1 MDRLLSLVR
10 REPEDRE
17 GIKAVLEAAH
27 ERALLD
33 AESYQ
38 MIRGALAVSEGI
50 VADIMVPRSRMD
62 LLDVTQPIPY
72 LVASVIETA
81 HSRFPVYEGDRD
93 NIIGI
98 LLAKDRCA
106 ACWNPASRCARWS
119 ARRSSFPNPS
129 A

>member
-1 MDRLLSLVR
+1 
-10 REPEDRE
+10 
-17 GIKAVLEAAH
+17 
-27 ERALLD
+27 
-33 AESYQ
+33 
-38 MIRGALAVSEGI
+38 
-50 VADIMVPRSRMD
+50 MVPRSRMD

-98 LLAKDRCA
+98 LLARTCCA

-119 ARRSSFPNPS
+119 ARRSSFESS

>member
-81 HSRFPVYEGDRD
+81 HSRFPSTKATATTSSASCWPRT
-93 NIIGI
+93 
-98 LLAKDRCA
+98 RCA